1 MLFQRVKSLEQI
13 VAGTKRDT
21 LKRNLSTFDL
31 TMLGVGAIIGTGI
44 FVLTAVGAQKAGP
57 ALIISFLMCALVCGL
72 VALAYAELSAMVP
85 ASGSSYTYTYTIF
98 GELLAWLVGFA
109 LILEYAFAASVV
121 SIGWSGYF
129 TALLKG
135 WGIFLPHDLINAPHE
150 GGIVNLPAIIISFI
164 IMGLLIVGT
173 KESARLTAVL
183 VAIKIAALGLFI
195 AFALPAFN
203 AANVNF
209 NDFHKFAPNGIGG
222 SGIGI
227 IGAAATIFFAFVGF
241 DAVST
246 AAEETKNPNR
256 AVPMALIV
264 SLGVCTVFYIVVALS
279 ATGAVDYRELFPNGT
294 PLKEPL
300 AYILTKLGH
309 TTTSAIIS
317 AAAVIAMPSVILAMM
332 YGQSRIFYAMCRD
345 GLLPPSFGRLHS
357 KFKTPWLITLV
368 TGVGCALIGGFMKID
383 EVADVSNSGTLFAYA
398 IVIAGVLYLRVKR
411 PELERPFKCPQV
423 WVVGPLAIIGC
434 LFFFIV
440 GLAPLVHKAFL
451 IWMLLGT
458 LVYYAYSYR
467 KSPLANGAAQV
478 AAE

>member
-1 MLFQRVKSLEQI
+1 MLFERVKSIEAI
-13 VAGTKRDT
+13 VAGTKRES
-21 LKRNLSTFDL
+21 LKRNLSAFDL
-31 TMLGVGAIIGTGI
+31 TMLGIGAIIGTGI

-72 VALAYAELSAMVP
+72 VAMAYAELSAMVP

-135 WGIFLPHDLINAPHE
+135 WGIILPHDLINAPHE
-150 GGIVNLPAIIISFI
+150 GGLVNLPAIIISFVI
-164 IMGLLIVGT
+164 TGLLILGT
-173 KESARLTAVL
+173 KESARVTALL
-183 VAIKIAALGLFI
+183 VAIKISALCLFI
-195 AFALPAFN
+195 LFAAPAFN

-209 NDFHKFAPNGIGG
+209 DDFHKFAPNGLGG

-256 AVPMALIV
+256 SVPLALIG
-264 SLGVCTVFYIVVALS
+264 SLGVCTIFYIIVALA

-300 AYILTKLGH
+300 AYILSKLGH
-309 TTTSAIIS
+309 NSVSAVVS

-345 GLLPPSFGRLHS
+345 GLLPASFGRLHS
-357 KFKTPWLITLV
+357 KFRTPWLITLV
-368 TGVGCALIGGFMKID
+368 TGIGCAAIGGFMKID

-398 IVIAGVLYLRVKR
+398 IVISGVLYLRVKR
-411 PELERPFKCPQV
+411 PDLERPFKCPQV
-423 WVVGPLAIIGC
+423 WIVGPAAIIGC

-440 GLAPLVHKAFL
+440 GLGPLVHKAFVV
-451 IWMLLGT
+451 WMVLGAII
-458 LVYYAYSYR
+458 YYLYSYSR
-467 KSPLANGAAQV
+467 SPLRHIAPA